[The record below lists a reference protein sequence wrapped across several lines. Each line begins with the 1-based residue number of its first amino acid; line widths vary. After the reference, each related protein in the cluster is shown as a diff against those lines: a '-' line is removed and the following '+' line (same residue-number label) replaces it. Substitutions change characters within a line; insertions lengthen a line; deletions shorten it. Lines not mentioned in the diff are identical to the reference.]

1 MTAIDH
7 LYERALGHPTRFV
20 GQLPAQPSMQVAILT
35 CMDARID
42 VYRLFGVS
50 EGQVHVLRNAGGV
63 VTDDAIRSL
72 AISQRK
78 LGTRSVL
85 LLHHTECGLIDFADD
100 EFKAGIEAETGARPP
115 WASRS
120 IADLDDDL
128 RADANRLRNDP
139 ILPQRD
145 EVRAFV
151 YDVAT
156 GEVREVPV

>member
-1 MTAIDH
+1 VTAIDH
-7 LYERALGHPTRFV
+7 LRERALRHPARFA
-20 GQLPAQPSMQVAILT
+20 GQLPPQPSLQVAILT

-42 VYRLFGVS
+42 VYKLFGLS

-63 VTDDAIRSL
+63 ITDDAIRSL

-78 LGTRSVL
+78 LGTRSIL
-85 LLHHTECGLIDFADD
+85 LLHHTECGLLNFGDD
-100 EFKAGIEAETGARPP
+100 EFKAEIQKETGARPP

-120 IADLDDDL
+120 IRDLDDDL
-128 RADANRLRNDP
+128 REDVARLKNDP
-139 ILPQRD
+139 VVPDTD

-156 GEVREVPV
+156 GEIREIV